1 MIRKW
6 FRINTSDIALVQ
18 FLLEGY
24 EGSAT
29 ISTLDPRAAILQVL
43 IMPDF
48 TGEME
53 SVLDHLKRRFDLQEI
68 PAFCERT
75 ILC

>member
-6 FRINTSDIALVQ
+6 FKIKTSDIALVQ

-24 EGSAT
+24 EGAAT
-29 ISTLDPRAAILQVL
+29 ISTLDPRAAVLQVL

-53 SVLDHLKRRFDLQEI
+53 NVLDHLKHRFDLQEI
-68 PAFCERT
+68 FLPCERAF
-75 ILC
+75 LC